1 MTNNNLETQDSFDR
15 DAFLREVSKTW
26 LGIKHHMHL
35 RILERIR
42 QEDAASLSQ
51 CSVLGN
57 ICSQTGVT
65 VKKIA
70 TYLGITSPAAT
81 QIVRELESQDL
92 LKKVPNPEDSRSAFL
107 IPTPAGKKLLTKTE
121 KIFGS
126 EFEKM
131 LAALTDEEL
140 TTYAKLN
147 NKIAKSVYDNKK

>member
-1 MTNNNLETQDSFDR
+1 MTNKKPETQTPLKR
-15 DAFLREVSKTW
+15 DGILREISQTW

-35 RILERIR
+35 RILERVR
-42 QEDAASLSQ
+42 DEDAASLSQ

-57 ICSQTGVT
+57 ICSHANVT

-92 LKKVPNPEDSRSAFL
+92 LKKVPNPDDSRSAFL
-107 IPTPAGKKLLTKTE
+107 IPTPAGKKLLAKTE

-131 LAALTDEEL
+131 LAVLSDEEL
-140 TTYAKLN
+140 AQYAELN
-147 NKIAKSVYDNKK
+147 NKIAKSFHDNK